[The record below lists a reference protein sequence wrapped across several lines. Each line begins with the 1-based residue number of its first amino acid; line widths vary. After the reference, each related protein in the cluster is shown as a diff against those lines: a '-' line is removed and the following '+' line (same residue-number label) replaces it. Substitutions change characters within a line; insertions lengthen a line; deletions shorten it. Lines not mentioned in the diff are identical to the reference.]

1 MSDEDQEHEE
11 DSTEEESLELV
22 EIDKEAEADELDE
35 LEVDESDEM
44 DEMDEVVEEKVPEKG
59 AYLVIGQGDFSTVM
73 SNRGADDPGD
83 NTLSAPHAVCKF
95 GDMLFVSDWG
105 NHRVLVWDQFPEE
118 NGEPSNVVLGQ
129 EDFADCLENRG
140 FSTTLDEMTSGLGDE
155 DLDGFTISKAEEDT
169 LSMPSGL
176 CVIDGKLYVVDS
188 GNHRAA
194 RWNGIPSEDGEPPSL
209 VMGQDNLEE
218 NEANRQG
225 LVGSGSLFF
234 PAGICSG
241 DDQHVFIADKDNHRV
256 LIWKKIPFSD
266 GWNADLSLGQPGMD
280 DRDANRGD
288 FENVQQDTLS
298 FPTGVCYDVE
308 NDKVFVADQG
318 NNRVL
323 IWNSLPRD
331 TGQPADVVIGQEDF
345 VSRSPNMGKGE
356 RRASQDSLYFPN
368 DVVVGKTGFFVSDS
382 GNNRVL
388 YWKEVPT
395 ENGQPA
401 DMVFGQSNFSDNNY
415 NRYGP
420 ANASTLNDPYGL
432 WLEEE
437 ENPEWVPPDERTEK
451 NLEEAALDE
460 SSPEEDA
467 EETDTEEEGAE
478 ENNTE
483 EEGVEEDN
491 TEEEIPEY
499 LFKLF
504 IADRGNSRVV
514 VWNELPILRK
524 EEEDEEDDDEI
535 EVEDANL
542 LIGEDEDDY
551 PVEEEDEDGSPEELP
566 AV

>member
-1 MSDEDQEHEE
+1 MSDEDQDREE
-11 DSTEEESLELV
+11 DPVEEESLELAETDQED
-22 EIDKEAEADELDE
+22 EIDE

-44 DEMDEVVEEKVPEKG
+44 DEVDDEAVEEKIPEKG
-59 AYLVIGQGDFSTVM
+59 AYLVIGQGEFSTVM

-83 NTLSAPHAVCKF
+83 NTLSAPHGVCKF

-105 NHRVLVWDQFPEE
+105 NHRVMLWDQFPEE

-140 FSTTLDEMTSGLGDE
+140 MTTTLDEMTSGLGDE

-169 LSMPSGL
+169 MSMPSGL

-188 GNHRAA
+188 GNHRVT
-194 RWNGIPSEDGEPPSL
+194 RWNGIPSDDGEPPSL

-218 NEANRQG
+218 NEANRDG
-225 LVGSGSLFF
+225 LIGSGSLFF
-234 PAGICSG
+234 PTGICSG
-241 DDQHVFIADKDNHRV
+241 DDQHVFVADKDNHRV

-266 GWNADLSLGQPGMD
+266 GWNADISLGQSGMD

-298 FPTGVCYDVE
+298 FPTGVFYDVE

-331 TGQPADVVIGQEDF
+331 TGQPADIVIGQKDF

-368 DVVVGKTGFFVSDS
+368 DVVLGNTGLFVSDS

-401 DMVFGQSNFSDNNY
+401 DLVIGQSNFSDNKH
-415 NRYGP
+415 NRYGQ

-437 ENPEWVPPDERTEK
+437 ENPEWVPPDEEAEK
-451 NLEEAALDE
+451 NLEEEALDKP
-460 SSPEEDA
+460 SP
-467 EETDTEEEGAE
+467 EEGAE
-478 ENNTE
+478 ENDAEGEDAEGNDTE
-483 EEGVEEDN
+483 I
-491 TEEEIPEY
+491 EIPEY

-514 VWNELPILRK
+514 VWNELPILPK
-524 EEEDEEDDDEI
+524 EEEEEDDDQIEI
-535 EVEDANL
+535 EDPNL
-542 LIGEDEDDY
+542 LIGEDDDDEY
-551 PVEEEDEDGSPEELP
+551 PVDDEDEDSSPEELP
-566 AV
+566 SV

>member
-1 MSDEDQEHEE
+1 MSDEDQEHKE
-11 DSTEEESLELV
+11 DSNEEESLELV
-22 EIDKEAEADELDE
+22 ETDEEDELDE
-35 LEVDESDEM
+35 LEVDESDEV
-44 DEMDEVVEEKVPEKG
+44 DELDEVVEEKAPEKG
-59 AYLVIGQGDFSTVM
+59 AYLIIGQGDFSTIM

-83 NTLSAPHAVCKF
+83 NTLSAPQDICRF
-95 GDMLFVSDWG
+95 GEMLFVSDGG

-129 EDFADCLENRG
+129 EDFADCMENRG
-140 FSTTLDEMTSGLGDE
+140 LSTTLDEMTSGLGDE
-155 DLDGFTISKAEEDT
+155 NLDGFTISKAEEDT
-169 LSMPSGL
+169 LSMPAGL

-188 GNHRAA
+188 GNHRVA
-194 RWNGIPSEDGEPPSL
+194 RWNGIPSDDGEPPTL

-241 DDQHVFIADKDNHRV
+241 DDQHVFVADKDNHRV

-266 GWNADLSLGQPGMD
+266 GWNADISLGQLGMD
-280 DRDANRGD
+280 ERDANRGD

-298 FPTGVCYDVE
+298 FPTGVFYDVE
-308 NDKVFVADQG
+308 NDKVFVVDQG

-331 TGQPADVVIGQEDF
+331 TGQPADVVIGQKDF

-356 RRASQDSLYFPN
+356 NRASQDSMYFPR
-368 DVVVGKTGFFVSDS
+368 DVVAGKTGLFVSDS

-388 YWKEVPT
+388 YWKEIPA

-401 DMVFGQSNFSDNNY
+401 DMVLGQTNFFDNRY
-415 NRYGP
+415 NRYGT

-437 ENPEWVPPDERTEK
+437 ENPEWTPPEESALEK
-451 NLEEAALDE
+451 TQEEEILDE
-460 SSPEEDA
+460 SSPEEGAGEDA
-467 EETDTEEEGAE
+467 A
-478 ENNTE
+478 
-483 EEGVEEDN
+483 
-491 TEEEIPEY
+491 EEEIPEY

-504 IADRGNSRVV
+504 IADRGNSRVA
-514 VWNELPILRK
+514 VWNELPVPSK
-524 EEEDEEDDDEI
+524 EEDEHEDDQI
-535 EVEDANL
+535 EVEDPNL

-551 PVEEEDEDGSPEELP
+551 SVDEEDGSPEELP
-566 AV
+566 SA

>member
-1 MSDEDQEHEE
+1 MSDEDQEHKE
-11 DSTEEESLELV
+11 DSNEEESLELV
-22 EIDKEAEADELDE
+22 ETDEEDELDE
-35 LEVDESDEM
+35 LEVDESEEVDEL
-44 DEMDEVVEEKVPEKG
+44 DEVVEEKAPEKG
-59 AYLVIGQGDFSTVM
+59 AYLIIGQGDFSTIM

-83 NTLSAPHAVCKF
+83 NTLSAPQDICRF
-95 GDMLFVSDWG
+95 GEMLFVSDGG

-155 DLDGFTISKAEEDT
+155 NLDGFTISKAEEDT
-169 LSMPSGL
+169 LSMPAGL

-188 GNHRAA
+188 GNHRVA
-194 RWNGIPSEDGEPPSL
+194 RWNGIPSDDGEPPTL

-241 DDQHVFIADKDNHRV
+241 DDQHVFVADKDNHRV

-266 GWNADLSLGQPGMD
+266 GWNADISLGQPGMD
-280 DRDANRGD
+280 ERDANRGD

-298 FPTGVCYDVE
+298 FPTGVFYDVE
-308 NDKVFVADQG
+308 NDKVFVVDQG
-318 NNRVL
+318 NHRVL

-331 TGQPADVVIGQEDF
+331 TGQPADVVIGQKDF

-356 RRASQDSLYFPN
+356 NRASQDSMYFPR
-368 DVVVGKTGFFVSDS
+368 DVIAGKTGLFVSDS

-388 YWKEVPT
+388 YWKEIPA

-401 DMVFGQSNFSDNNY
+401 DMVLGQANFFDNRY
-415 NRYGP
+415 NRNGT
-420 ANASTLNDPYGL
+420 ASASTLNDPYGL

-437 ENPEWVPPDERTEK
+437 ENPEWTPPEESALEK
-451 NLEEAALDE
+451 TQEEEILDE
-460 SSPEEDA
+460 SSPEE
-467 EETDTEEEGAE
+467 GAE
-478 ENNTE
+478 ENTA
-483 EEGVEEDN
+483 ED
-491 TEEEIPEY
+491 TAEEEIPEY

-504 IADRGNSRVV
+504 IADRGNSRVA
-514 VWNELPILRK
+514 VWNELPVPSK
-524 EEEDEEDDDEI
+524 EEDEHEDDEI
-535 EVEDANL
+535 EIEDPNL

-551 PVEEEDEDGSPEELP
+551 SVDEEDSPPEELP
-566 AV
+566 SV

>member
-1 MSDEDQEHEE
+1 MSDEDQEHKE
-11 DSTEEESLELV
+11 DSNEEESLELV
-22 EIDKEAEADELDE
+22 ETDEEDELDE
-35 LEVDESDEM
+35 LEVDESDEV
-44 DEMDEVVEEKVPEKG
+44 DELDEVVEEKAPEKG
-59 AYLVIGQGDFSTVM
+59 AYLIIGQGDFSTVM

-83 NTLSAPHAVCKF
+83 NTLSAPQDICRF
-95 GDMLFVSDWG
+95 GEMLFVSDGG

-129 EDFADCLENRG
+129 EDFEDCLENRG
-140 FSTTLDEMTSGLGDE
+140 LSTTLDEMTSGLGDE
-155 DLDGFTISKAEEDT
+155 NLDGFTISKAEEDT
-169 LSMPSGL
+169 LSMPAGL

-188 GNHRAA
+188 GNHRVA
-194 RWNGIPSEDGEPPSL
+194 RWNGIPSDDGEPPTL

-241 DDQHVFIADKDNHRV
+241 DDQHVFVADKDNHRV

-266 GWNADLSLGQPGMD
+266 GWNADISLGQPGMD
-280 DRDANRGD
+280 ERDANRGD

-298 FPTGVCYDVE
+298 FPTGVFYDVE
-308 NDKVFVADQG
+308 NDKVFVVDQG
-318 NNRVL
+318 NHRVL

-331 TGQPADVVIGQEDF
+331 TGQPADVVIGQKDF

-356 RRASQDSLYFPN
+356 NRASQDSMYFPR
-368 DVVVGKTGFFVSDS
+368 DVVAGKTGLFVSDS

-388 YWKEVPT
+388 YWKEIPA

-401 DMVFGQSNFSDNNY
+401 DMVFGQTNFFDNRY
-415 NRYGP
+415 NRYGT

-437 ENPEWVPPDERTEK
+437 ENPEWTPPEESALEK
-451 NLEEAALDE
+451 TQEEETLDE
-460 SSPEEDA
+460 SSPEE
-467 EETDTEEEGAE
+467 GAE
-478 ENNTE
+478 E
-483 EEGVEEDN
+483 DAA
-491 TEEEIPEY
+491 EEEIPEY

-504 IADRGNSRVV
+504 IADRGNSRVA
-514 VWNELPILRK
+514 VWNELPVPSK
-524 EEEDEEDDDEI
+524 EEDEYEDDQI
-535 EVEDANL
+535 EVEDPNL

-551 PVEEEDEDGSPEELP
+551 SVDEEDEDGSPEELP
-566 AV
+566 SA

>member
-1 MSDEDQEHEE
+1 MSDEDQEHKE
-11 DSTEEESLELV
+11 DSNEEESLELV
-22 EIDKEAEADELDE
+22 ETDEEDELDE
-35 LEVDESDEM
+35 LEVDESEEVDEL
-44 DEMDEVVEEKVPEKG
+44 DEVVEEKAPEKG
-59 AYLVIGQGDFSTVM
+59 AYLIIGQGDFSTIM

-83 NTLSAPHAVCKF
+83 NTLSAPQDIYKF
-95 GDMLFVSDWG
+95 GEMLFISDGG

-155 DLDGFTISKAEEDT
+155 NLDGFTISKAEEDT
-169 LSMPSGL
+169 LSMPAGL

-188 GNHRAA
+188 GNHRVA
-194 RWNGIPSEDGEPPSL
+194 RWNGIPSDDGEPPTL

-241 DDQHVFIADKDNHRV
+241 DDQHVFVADKDNHRV

-266 GWNADLSLGQPGMD
+266 GWNADISLGQLGMD
-280 DRDANRGD
+280 ERDANRGD

-298 FPTGVCYDVE
+298 FPTGVLYDVE
-308 NDKVFVADQG
+308 NDKVFVVDQG

-331 TGQPADVVIGQEDF
+331 TGQPADVVIGQKDF

-356 RRASQDSLYFPN
+356 NRASQDSMYFPR
-368 DVVVGKTGFFVSDS
+368 DVIAGKMGVFVSDS

-388 YWKEVPT
+388 YWKEIPT

-401 DMVFGQSNFSDNNY
+401 DMVFGQTNFYDNRH
-415 NRYGP
+415 NRNGQ

-437 ENPEWVPPDERTEK
+437 ENPEWTPPEESALEK
-451 NLEEAALDE
+451 TQEEEILDE
-460 SSPEEDA
+460 SSPEE
-467 EETDTEEEGAE
+467 GAE
-478 ENNTE
+478 E
-483 EEGVEEDN
+483 DAA
-491 TEEEIPEY
+491 EEEIPEY

-514 VWNELPILRK
+514 VWNELPVTSK
-524 EEEDEEDDDEI
+524 EEDEHEDDAIEI
-535 EVEDANL
+535 EDSNL
-542 LIGEDEDDY
+542 LIGEDDYSED
-551 PVEEEDEDGSPEELP
+551 EEDSPPEELP
-566 AV
+566 SV

>member
-1 MSDEDQEHEE
+1 MSDEDQEHKE
-11 DSTEEESLELV
+11 DSNEEESLELV
-22 EIDKEAEADELDE
+22 ETDEEDELDE
-35 LEVDESDEM
+35 LEVDESEEVDEL
-44 DEMDEVVEEKVPEKG
+44 DEVVEEKAPEKG
-59 AYLVIGQGDFSTVM
+59 AYLIIGQGDFSTIM

-83 NTLSAPHAVCKF
+83 NTLSAPQDICKF
-95 GDMLFVSDWG
+95 GEMLFVSDGG

-140 FSTTLDEMTSGLGDE
+140 LSTTLDEMTSGLGDE
-155 DLDGFTISKAEEDT
+155 NLDGFTISKAEEDT
-169 LSMPSGL
+169 LSMPAGL
-176 CVIDGKLYVVDS
+176 CVIDGKLYVVDG
-188 GNHRAA
+188 GNHRVA
-194 RWNGIPSEDGEPPSL
+194 RWNGIPSDDGEPPTL

-241 DDQHVFIADKDNHRV
+241 DDQHVFVADKDNHRV

-266 GWNADLSLGQPGMD
+266 GWNADISLGQPGMD
-280 DRDANRGD
+280 ERDANRGD

-298 FPTGVCYDVE
+298 FPTGVFYDVE
-308 NDKVFVADQG
+308 NDKVFVVDQG
-318 NNRVL
+318 NHRVL

-331 TGQPADVVIGQEDF
+331 TGQPADVVIGQKDF

-356 RRASQDSLYFPN
+356 NRASQDSMYFPR
-368 DVVVGKTGFFVSDS
+368 DVVAGKTGLFVSDS

-388 YWKEVPT
+388 YWKEIPT

-401 DMVFGQSNFSDNNY
+401 DMVFGQTNFFDNRY
-415 NRYGP
+415 NRNGT

-432 WLEEE
+432 LLEEE
-437 ENPEWVPPDERTEK
+437 ENPEWTPPEESALEK
-451 NLEEAALDE
+451 TQEEETLDE
-460 SSPEEDA
+460 SSPG
-467 EETDTEEEGAE
+467 EGAE
-478 ENNTE
+478 EDTA
-483 EEGVEEDN
+483 
-491 TEEEIPEY
+491 EEEIPEY

-514 VWNELPILRK
+514 VWNELPVPSK
-524 EEEDEEDDDEI
+524 EEDEYKDDQI
-535 EVEDANL
+535 EVEDSNL

-551 PVEEEDEDGSPEELP
+551 SVDEEDEDGSPEELP
-566 AV
+566 SV

>member
-1 MSDEDQEHEE
+1 MSDEDQEHKE
-11 DSTEEESLELV
+11 DSDEDESLELV
-22 EIDKEAEADELDE
+22 ETDEEDELDE
-35 LEVDESDEM
+35 LEVDESDEV
-44 DEMDEVVEEKVPEKG
+44 DGLDEVVEEKAPEKG
-59 AYLVIGQGDFSTVM
+59 AYLIIGQGEFSTVM

-83 NTLSAPHAVCKF
+83 NTLSAPQDVCKF
-95 GDMLFVSDWG
+95 GEMLFVSDGG

-140 FSTTLDEMTSGLGDE
+140 LSTTLDEMTSGLGDE
-155 DLDGFTISKAEEDT
+155 NLDGFTISKAEEDT
-169 LSMPSGL
+169 LSMPAGL

-188 GNHRAA
+188 GNHRVA
-194 RWNGIPSEDGEPPSL
+194 RWNGIPSDDGEPPTL

-218 NEANRQG
+218 NEANRRG

-241 DDQHVFIADKDNHRV
+241 DDQHVFVADKDNHRV

-266 GWNADLSLGQPGMD
+266 GWNADISLGQLGMD
-280 DRDANRGD
+280 ERDANRGD

-298 FPTGVCYDVE
+298 FPTGVFYDVE
-308 NDKVFVADQG
+308 NDKVFVVDQG

-331 TGQPADVVIGQEDF
+331 TGQPADVVIGQKDF

-356 RRASQDSLYFPN
+356 NRASQDSMYFPR
-368 DVVVGKTGFFVSDS
+368 DVIAGKTGLFVSDS

-388 YWKEVPT
+388 YWKEIPT

-401 DMVFGQSNFSDNNY
+401 DMVFGQTNFYDNKQKGN
-415 NRYGP
+415 GQ

-437 ENPEWVPPDERTEK
+437 ENPEWIPPEESA
-451 NLEEAALDE
+451 LEETQEEETLDE
-460 SSPEEDA
+460 SSPGE
-467 EETDTEEEGAE
+467 DTEEDTA
-478 ENNTE
+478 
-483 EEGVEEDN
+483 
-491 TEEEIPEY
+491 EEEIPEY

-504 IADRGNSRVV
+504 IADRGNSRVA
-514 VWNELPILRK
+514 VWNELPVPSK
-524 EEEDEEDDDEI
+524 EEDEHEDDEI
-535 EVEDANL
+535 EIEDPNL

-551 PVEEEDEDGSPEELP
+551 SVDEEDSPPEELP
-566 AV
+566 SV

>member
-1 MSDEDQEHEE
+1 MSDEDQEHKE
-11 DSTEEESLELV
+11 DSNEEESLELV
-22 EIDKEAEADELDE
+22 ETDEEDELDE
-35 LEVDESDEM
+35 LEVDESEEVDEL
-44 DEMDEVVEEKVPEKG
+44 DEVVEEKAPEKG
-59 AYLVIGQGDFSTVM
+59 AYLIIGQGDFSTIM

-83 NTLSAPHAVCKF
+83 NTLSAPQDICKF
-95 GDMLFVSDWG
+95 GEMLFVSDGG

-155 DLDGFTISKAEEDT
+155 NLDGFTISKAEEDT
-169 LSMPSGL
+169 LSMPAGL

-188 GNHRAA
+188 GNHRVA
-194 RWNGIPSEDGEPPSL
+194 RWNGIPSDDGEPPTL

-241 DDQHVFIADKDNHRV
+241 DDQHVFVADKDNHRV

-266 GWNADLSLGQPGMD
+266 GWNADISLGQLGMD
-280 DRDANRGD
+280 ERDANRGD

-298 FPTGVCYDVE
+298 FPTGVLYDVE
-308 NDKVFVADQG
+308 NDKVFVVDQG

-331 TGQPADVVIGQEDF
+331 TGQPADVVIGQKDF

-356 RRASQDSLYFPN
+356 NRASQDSMYFPR
-368 DVVVGKTGFFVSDS
+368 DVIAGKMGVFVSDS

-388 YWKEVPT
+388 YWKEIPT

-401 DMVFGQSNFSDNNY
+401 DMVFGQTNFYDNRH
-415 NRYGP
+415 NRNGQ

-437 ENPEWVPPDERTEK
+437 ENPEWTPPEESALEK
-451 NLEEAALDE
+451 TQEEEILDE
-460 SSPEEDA
+460 SSPEE
-467 EETDTEEEGAE
+467 GAE
-478 ENNTE
+478 E
-483 EEGVEEDN
+483 DAA
-491 TEEEIPEY
+491 EEEIPEY

-514 VWNELPILRK
+514 VWNELPVTSK
-524 EEEDEEDDDEI
+524 EEDEHEDDAIEI
-535 EVEDANL
+535 EDSNL
-542 LIGEDEDDY
+542 LIGEDDYSED
-551 PVEEEDEDGSPEELP
+551 EEDSPPEELP
-566 AV
+566 SV